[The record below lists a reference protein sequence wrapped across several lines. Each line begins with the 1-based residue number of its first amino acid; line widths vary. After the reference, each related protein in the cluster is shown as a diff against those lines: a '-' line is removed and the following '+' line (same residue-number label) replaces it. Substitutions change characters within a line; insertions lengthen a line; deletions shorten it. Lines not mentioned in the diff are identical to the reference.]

1 MTTTINWNL
10 SADVL
15 AEYTAEDGTQF
26 QQVLET
32 VHWRV
37 TATDDATDTSVS
49 IYGSQGIP
57 KPTTQEGYIELS
69 VLLDMTEDEK
79 RQTVLGWV
87 ELNDPGFVEEKEQSA
102 IQKIQAKLD
111 EPVRSS
117 VSVL

>member
-1 MTTTINWNL
+1 MTTTINWTL

-15 AEYTAEDGTQF
+15 AEYTAENGTQF

-37 TATDDATDTSVS
+37 SATDDATDTSVT
-49 IYGSQGIP
+49 IYGSQAIP
-57 KPTTQEGYIELS
+57 KPSTQEGFIDLS
-69 VLLDMTEDEK
+69 VLLDMTEEEK
-79 RQTVLGWV
+79 RNTFLGWA
-87 ELNDPGFVEEKEQSA
+87 ELIASGFVEEKERAVS
-102 IQKIQAKLD
+102 QKLQAKLD

>member
-1 MTTTINWNL
+1 MTTNINWTL

-37 TATDDATDTSVS
+37 TATDDATDTSVT
-49 IYGSQGIP
+49 IYGSQAIP
-57 KPTTQEGYIELS
+57 KPTTQEGYIDLS
-69 VLLDMTEDEK
+69 VFQDMPEDERK
-79 RQTVLGWV
+79 ATVLGWA
-87 ELNDPGFVEEKEQSA
+87 ELIAPGFVEEKEQA
-102 IQKIQAKLD
+102 VTDRLQAKLD

>member
-37 TATDDATDTSVS
+37 TATDDATDTSTT
-49 IYGSQGIP
+49 IYGSQSIP
-57 KPTTQEGYIELS
+57 KPTTQEGYIDLS

-87 ELNDPGFVEEKEQSA
+87 ELNDPGFVEEKEQA
-102 IQKIQAKLD
+102 VAQKLQAKLD